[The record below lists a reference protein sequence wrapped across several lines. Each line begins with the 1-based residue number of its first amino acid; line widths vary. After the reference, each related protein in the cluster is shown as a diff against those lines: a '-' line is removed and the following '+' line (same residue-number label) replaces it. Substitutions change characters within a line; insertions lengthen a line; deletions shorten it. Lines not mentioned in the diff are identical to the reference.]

1 MEVIV
6 KNAAAEG
13 DGVQYLELY
22 CGGERAG
29 LMVYWLSGE
38 REFSFELECDEPWA
52 EIYLWQYW
60 CHFVLVSDEH

>member
-29 LMVYWLSGE
+29 QIGRAHV
-38 REFSFELECDEPWA
+38 
-52 EIYLWQYW
+52 
-60 CHFVLVSDEH
+60 